1 VISIELVNVGAA
13 GGITNLL
20 TDVAEQ
26 IGEPHG
32 VTGLVADVVG
42 ELTAEVA
49 AEVAG
54 LAVEGL
60 AQHGGFLA
68 GALLVEAVAVEK
80 QHLHLALLDHSG
92 HHLPGPDVVNQ
103 LAGIGNSHSL
113 DVLQV

>member
-1 VISIELVNVGAA
+1 
-13 GGITNLL
+13 
-20 TDVAEQ
+20 VA
-26 IGEPHG
+26 
-32 VTGLVADVVG
+32 GLVADVVG

-49 AEVAG
+49 G

-60 AQHGGFLA
+60 DQHGQFLA

-103 LAGIGNSHSL
+103 LAEMGNSYSQGDL
-113 DVLQV
+113 WM

>member
-1 VISIELVNVGAA
+1 MSIELVNVGAA

-20 TDVAEQ
+20 TEVAEQ

-42 ELTAEVA
+42 EIT

-68 GALLVEAVAVEK
+68 GALLVEAVAVEN